1 VILLD
6 TNVISELM
14 RQAPDPTVL
23 DWLEARPVSEL
34 ATTTVNIAEVKF
46 GLARLG
52 NSRRRNELERR
63 FSNFIARGFVDRLFG
78 FDGQAADAFAELVAA
93 RERSGRRLAGF
104 DGLIAAIALSR
115 GLGLATRN
123 TGDFEGCGV
132 PVINPCSANTR

>member
-1 VILLD
+1 
-6 TNVISELM
+6 M
-14 RQAPDPTVL
+14 
-23 DWLEARPVSEL
+23 SEL
-34 ATTTVNIAEVKF
+34 ATTTVNIAEVRF

-93 RERSGRRLAGF
+93 RERGGRRLAGF

-132 PVINPCSANTR
+132 PVINPWSANTG